1 MQLDS
6 SFETST
12 RASTNENYSANS
24 FLDIGRYALKIF
36 YLARCA
42 KTLSSLRY
50 LKVRVRKF
58 LCVRCCNATRR
69 WRYSAAKPYV
79 VIVAGKIVIVIC
91 RRFIIICIKNIRFF
105 ATSAVSNKSSFSF
118 LIFRYAF
125 FISLAI

>member
-12 RASTNENYSANS
+12 RASTNENYSTNS

-50 LKVRVRKF
+50 LKVRIKKF
-58 LCVRCCNATRR
+58 LCIRCCNATRR
-69 WRYSAAKPYV
+69 WRYSAAKRYV
-79 VIVAGKIVIVIC
+79 FIFAGKIVVVIC
-91 RRFIIICIKNIRFF
+91 RRFNIICIKNIRFF
-105 ATSAVSNKSSFSF
+105 ATYAVSNKTILFVF
-118 LIFRYAF
+118 NF
-125 FISLAI
+125 